1 MINRHFIKPSIIKRE
16 MEVIDLRELQRLQR
30 NKFNLVVC
38 EIFNRYIHG
47 YCEDSDKSVESHYL
61 CVHVS
66 RNRSIFDDRDYDSED
81 DDELFM
87 HHNVDEAHI
96 YDIVD
101 LHSAYYLSR
110 SRKRNRPH
118 KFIRNYDAIIAKR
131 DYIQPHIGE
140 VIYLSSGECVA
151 VLKTV
156 WLRLIQRC
164 WRRVY
169 NEKNRVIKRRKQI
182 DYLRYREVNGKWPN
196 DCNYLPSIY
205 GMFWR

>member
-1 MINRHFIKPSIIKRE
+1 

-47 YCEDSDKSVESHYL
+47 YCEDSDKSVEGHYL

-81 DDELFM
+81 DDDLFA
-87 HHNVDEAHI
+87 HINADEAHI
-96 YDIVD
+96 CDIVD
-101 LHSAYYLSR
+101 LHSAYYVSR
-110 SRKRNRPH
+110 SQKRNRPH
-118 KFIRNYDAIIAKR
+118 KFIRNYDSITAKSY
-131 DYIQPHIGE
+131 YIQPHIGQ
-140 VIYLSSGECVA
+140 VIYLSSGECV
-151 VLKTV
+151 VIVKTV

-169 NEKNRVIKRRKQI
+169 NEKKRVISRRRQI
-182 DYLRYREVNGKWPN
+182 DSLKFREVHGKWPN